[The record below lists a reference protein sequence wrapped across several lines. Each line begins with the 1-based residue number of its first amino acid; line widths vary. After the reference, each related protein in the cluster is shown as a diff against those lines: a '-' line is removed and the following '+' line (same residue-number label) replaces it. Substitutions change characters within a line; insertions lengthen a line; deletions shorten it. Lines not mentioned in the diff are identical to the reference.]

1 MTTTTA
7 TIPAGPATYS
17 LDASVTSLTYTV
29 ETPSAW
35 TTTNSNFSSQ
45 SPTWIT
51 SVKVALVGQSDSAK
65 EPAKTM
71 NSWYSTNTSAI
82 TANSLTTELKVSSW
96 ALIVDVATKALT
108 ANATALSAYNQA
120 TNKDANGNCLQNAAG
135 APAANSGL
143 PVVGN
148 FGDSWAIAIN
158 LPTTSGAKQPDVI
171 RSGSIVTAVG
181 TAASGNVAAAAQTTG
196 LAEESWTGSFATA
209 LTSYTDVSKNTANV
223 GFTFTA
229 KNSSCDT
236 KKWASA
242 TACLGF
248 EGRWGK
254 NANTFA
260 VGTTAG
266 THRYFLWL
274 ADAATDK
281 AKIVSVEDKDVI
293 NVAVIESHANVYST
307 TANQNTLSCSN
318 QGRDGKT
325 EYGVATGTY
334 TKGKGAT
341 STILGAS
348 ALVAGLIASL
358 F

>member
-1 MTTTTA
+1 MTTTA
-7 TIPAGPATYS
+7 TIPAGPTTYS
-17 LDASVTSLTYTV
+17 LDSSVTSLTYTV
-29 ETPSAW
+29 ETPSTW
-35 TTTNSNFSSQ
+35 TSTNSNFASQ
-45 SPTWIT
+45 TTTWIS

-96 ALIVDVATKALT
+96 ALIVDVATKAAAT
-108 ANATALSAYNQA
+108 TGTATALSVYQPA
-120 TNKDANGNCLQNAAG
+120 TNKDANGNCLENVAG
-135 APAANSGL
+135 APAADR

-148 FGDSWAIAIN
+148 AGDTWAIAIN

-171 RSGSIVTAVG
+171 RSGSYISAVG
-181 TAASGNVAAAAQTTG
+181 TGTAGQAGATSQVAA

-223 GFTFTA
+223 GFTFTS
-229 KNSSCDT
+229 KNTCDT

-242 TACLGF
+242 TACFGF
-248 EGRWGK
+248 EGKWGK
-254 NANTFA
+254 NTNTWA
-260 VGTTAG
+260 VNTTAG
-266 THRYFLWL
+266 SHRYFLWL

-281 AKIVSVEDKDVI
+281 TKIVSVEDKDVI
-293 NVAVIESHANVYST
+293 NLAVIEAHANVYKSGST
-307 TANQNTLSCSN
+307 KSCDTANRAGT
-318 QGRDGKT
+318 T

>member
-1 MTTTTA
+1 MTTTA
-7 TIPAGPATYS
+7 TIPAGPTTYA
-17 LDASVTSLTYTV
+17 LDSSVTSLTYTV

-35 TTTNSNFSSQ
+35 TSTNSNFTSQ
-45 SPTWIT
+45 TTTWIT

-135 APAANSGL
+135 TPAANSGL

-148 FGDSWAIAIN
+148 FGDSWAVAIN

-171 RSGSIVTAVG
+171 RSGSQVSAVG
-181 TAASGNVAAAAQTTG
+181 TTTPSAAQTSA
-196 LAEESWTGSFATA
+196 LVEESWTGAFATA

-223 GFTFTA
+223 GFTFTS
-229 KNSSCDT
+229 KNTCDT

-242 TACLGF
+242 TACFGF
-248 EGRWGK
+248 EGKWGK

-281 AKIVSVEDKDVI
+281 TKIVSIEDKDVI
-293 NVAVIESHANVYST
+293 NVAVIEAHANVYST

-325 EYGVATGTY
+325 EYGVVTGTY

>member
-1 MTTTTA
+1 
-7 TIPAGPATYS
+7 
-17 LDASVTSLTYTV
+17 
-29 ETPSAW
+29 
-35 TTTNSNFSSQ
+35 
-45 SPTWIT
+45 
-51 SVKVALVGQSDSAK
+51 
-65 EPAKTM
+65 M

-82 TANSLTTELKVSSW
+82 TTAALTTELKVSSW

-120 TNKDANGNCLQNAAG
+120 TNKDATGKCLENAVG
-135 APAANSGL
+135 VPAANSGL
-143 PVVGN
+143 PTVGT
-148 FGDSWAIAIN
+148 FGSSWAVAIN
-158 LPTTSGAKQPDVI
+158 LPTTSGAKQPEVI
-171 RSGSIVTAVG
+171 RSGSQVTAVG
-181 TAASGNVAAAAQTTG
+181 TAAAAQTSG

-223 GFTFTA
+223 GFTFTS
-229 KNSSCDT
+229 KYVCDT

-248 EGRWGK
+248 EGKWGK
-254 NANTFA
+254 NANTWA

-281 AKIVSVEDKDVI
+281 TKIVSIEDKDVI

-307 TANQNTLSCSN
+307 TANQNVNSCSN